1 MKRGL
6 DEKIKI
12 LEGYYNSHEDSIR
25 NCAASGRE
33 VLESI
38 KKRERKQIHPL
49 YSTFNTYYR
58 NYQILLP
65 SQTIDEINKVVQSE
79 YNQYIK
85 KIIKN
90 I

>member
-1 MKRGL
+1 MKRNL

-12 LEGYYNSHEDSIR
+12 LEGYCNSHEASIR
-25 NCAASGRE
+25 NCATSGGE

-38 KKRERKQIHPL
+38 KKREKRQIHSL
-49 YSTFNTYYR
+49 YLTFNTYYR
-58 NYQILLP
+58 NYRILLP
-65 SQTIDEINKVVQSE
+65 SQTINEINKIVQSE